1 MDSAHCDERN
11 LAHSA
16 TGRIVTNKVDNSA
29 VEIAKLKE
37 DHDKQIKKLTFEN
50 RIKTLELEK
59 EMSKQDNEQKMK
71 ILKLE
76 KDNQLLSHEFEFMKL
91 KTSHEIEAK
100 KVVVD
105 REMEKEMLKQQ
116 KEFQNR
122 LSEKDKALS
131 EKDKALSEKDNEIAI
146 KEMECKAK
154 INEMEKSLLAKEY
167 EYQTKMA
174 VKENELTSKMKHIE
188 HTNTVKFL
196 EMEKEK
202 EMVIQSLRHK
212 IEMLEASKIK
222 ELSKE
227 FKPEVL
233 PPSKSEDSPVLKQ
246 EHLSILQPVNLK
258 QTSKS
263 IATTEDKILWGVK
276 KHFIGIKTESDLF
289 TSYENWYEALSSLL
303 ENEVQKFVKQGGRR
317 YYFIRKEMPGYCSPL
332 FLVTKRK
339 HVEETDGPNTLSVE
353 YPNREEL
360 TNARS
365 ILLHPE
371 QRNQCIQ
378 VTTFHCYHKDCEDWR
393 FSNVSRNY
401 YFGEK
406 NSVIVFFYL

>member
-37 DHDKQIKKLTFEN
+37 DHDKQIQKLTFEN

-71 ILKLE
+71 ILQLE
-76 KDNQLLSHEFEFMKL
+76 KDNQSLSHEFEFMKL
-91 KTSHEIEAK
+91 KTSHEMEAK

-105 REMEKEMLKQQ
+105 RVMEREMLKQQ
-116 KEFQNR
+116 NEFQNR
-122 LSEKDKALS
+122 LSEKDKAL
-131 EKDKALSEKDNEIAI
+131 LEKDNELTA
-146 KEMECKAK
+146 KENECKTK
-154 INEMEKSLLAKEY
+154 INEMEKSFHAKEY

-174 VKENELTSKMKHIE
+174 AKENELTSKMKHIE

-202 EMVIQSLRHK
+202 ELIIQSLRHK

-222 ELSKE
+222 ELPKE

-233 PPSKSEDSPVLKQ
+233 PSSKSKDSPVLKQ
-246 EHLSILQPVNLK
+246 EHLSILQPENLK
-258 QTSKS
+258 QTRHS
-263 IATTEDKILWGVK
+263 IAITEDKILWGVK
-276 KHFIGIKTESDLF
+276 KYFIGIKTESDLF

-303 ENEVQKFVKQGGRR
+303 ENEVQKFVKQGKRR
-317 YYFIRKEMPGYCSPL
+317 YCFIRKEMSDDYISTL
-332 FLVTKRK
+332 FLITKRK
-339 HVEETDGPNTLSVE
+339 HDGEINGPNTLSVE
-353 YPNREEL
+353 YPNRADL
-360 TNARS
+360 KNARS
-365 ILLHPE
+365 FLLHPE

-378 VTTFHCYHKDCEDWR
+378 FTTFNCFHEDCEYWR
-393 FSNVSRNY
+393 FSNVLKNH

-406 NSVIVFFYL
+406 KSVIVFFYL

>member
-16 TGRIVTNKVDNSA
+16 IGRNVKNKVDNSV

-37 DHDKQIKKLTFEN
+37 DHDKQIQKLTFEN
-50 RIKTLELEK
+50 RIKILELEK
-59 EMSKQDNEQKMK
+59 EMSRQDNEQKMK
-71 ILKLE
+71 ILQLE
-76 KDNQLLSHEFEFMKL
+76 KDNQSLSHEFEFMKL
-91 KTSHEIEAK
+91 KTSQEMEGK

-122 LSEKDKALS
+122 LSEKDKALL
-131 EKDKALSEKDNEIAI
+131 EKDKALLEKDNEITA
-146 KEMECKAK
+146 KENECKTK
-154 INEMEKSLLAKEY
+154 INEMEKSLLVKEY

-174 VKENELTSKMKHIE
+174 AKENE
-188 HTNTVKFL
+188 FL

-202 EMVIQSLRHK
+202 ELVIQSLRHK

-222 ELSKE
+222 ELHKE

-233 PPSKSEDSPVLKQ
+233 PSSESEDGP
-246 EHLSILQPVNLK
+246 ENLK
-258 QTSKS
+258 QTSNS
-263 IATTEDKILWGVK
+263 IVTTEDKILWGVK
-276 KHFIGIKTESDLF
+276 KYFLIIKTESNLF

-303 ENEVQKFVKQGGRR
+303 ENKVQKFVKQGGRR
-317 YYFIRKEMPGYCSPL
+317 YYFIRKEMLDYDPTLY
-332 FLVTKRK
+332 LVTKRK
-339 HVEETDGPNTLSVE
+339 HAVKITGSNFLIVE

-360 TNARS
+360 KNARS
-365 ILLHPE
+365 FLLHPE
-371 QRNQCIQ
+371 QRDECIQ
-378 VTTFHCYHKDCEDWR
+378 ITTFDCYVKDCEHWVVYD
-393 FSNVSRNY
+393 VSRNY

-406 NSVIVFFYL
+406 KSVIVFFYL